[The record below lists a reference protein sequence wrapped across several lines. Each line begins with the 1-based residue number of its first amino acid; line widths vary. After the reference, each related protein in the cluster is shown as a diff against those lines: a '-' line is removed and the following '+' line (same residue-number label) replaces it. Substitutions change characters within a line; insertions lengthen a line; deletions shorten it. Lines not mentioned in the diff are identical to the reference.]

1 MNNSNFNKGLTLTA
15 LGSFWW
21 GVIGVIYFKYISFAG
36 PIEVVIHRC
45 IWTSVVLIIT
55 TFYFSKWNIFFEIV
69 SNKKKLILLFFS
81 GLLIFINWAT
91 WIYAVGN
98 KKIIDASFGYFIMPI
113 LSVLLGYIFYNEK
126 INTRRIIS
134 ILLVIISI
142 LFLLFVSFNSI
153 PWVGIIVALSWGFYN
168 LLRKKVNVDTDVG
181 LLIESLFILPFAL
194 IGFYLIFQN
203 NLNDFSLSSPSLMVI
218 FMFAGP
224 MTVIPL
230 FLYVRG
236 VELCGLGPTGMI
248 FYITPSFQF
257 LLGFFYY
264 NEPFSFE
271 KSLSFILIW
280 IAVIIYLKDLYENN

>member
-1 MNNSNFNKGLTLTA
+1 MKNQNFNKGLTLTA

-21 GVIGVIYFKYISFAG
+21 GVIGVVYFKYISFAG
-36 PIEVVIHRC
+36 PVEVVIHRC
-45 IWTSVVLIIT
+45 VWSSVVLIIT
-55 TFYFSKWNIFFEIV
+55 TFYFSKWNIFFEIL

-91 WIYAVGN
+91 WIYAVSTQ
-98 KKIIDASFGYFIMPI
+98 KIIDASFGYFIMPI
-113 LSVLLGYIFYNEK
+113 LSVLLGYIFYKEK
-126 INTRRIIS
+126 INKKRGLSII
-134 ILLVIISI
+134 LVSISI
-142 LFLLFVSFNSI
+142 LFLLVVNFNSI

-168 LLRKKVNVDTDVG
+168 LLRKKINVDTDVG

-194 IGFYLIFQN
+194 FAFYIIFQN
-203 NLNDFSLSSPSLMVI
+203 NLNDFSITSPSMIFI
-218 FMFAGP
+218 FMLAGP

-230 FLYVRG
+230 FMYVRG

-248 FYITPSFQF
+248 FYIAPTFQF
-257 LLGFFYY
+257 ILGFFYY

-280 IAVIIYLKDLYENN
+280 IAVVIYLKDLYENN

>member
-1 MNNSNFNKGLTLTA
+1 MKNHKFNQGLILTA

-21 GVIGVIYFKYISFAG
+21 GVIGVVYFKYISFAG

-45 IWTSVVLIIT
+45 VWTSAVLILT
-55 TFYFSKWNIFFEIV
+55 TFFFSKWNIFFQIIL
-69 SNKKKLILLFFS
+69 NKKKLVLLFFS

-91 WIYAVGN
+91 WIYAVGTE
-98 KKIIDASFGYFIMPI
+98 KIIDASFGYFIMPI
-113 LSVLLGYIFYNEK
+113 LSVFLGYIFYNEK
-126 INTRRIIS
+126 INIKRGIS
-134 ILLVIISI
+134 IALVLLSVLSLIVIN
-142 LFLLFVSFNSI
+142 FNSI

-194 IGFYLIFQN
+194 FSLYLIFKN
-203 NLNDFSLSSPSLMVI
+203 NLNDFSLASPSLMLL
-218 FMFAGP
+218 FMLAGP
-224 MTVIPL
+224 MTIIPL

-248 FYITPSFQF
+248 FYITPTFQF
-257 LLGFFYY
+257 ILGFFYY

-271 KSLSFILIW
+271 KALSFILIW
-280 IAVIIYLKDLYENN
+280 IAVVIYLKDLYENN

>member
-280 IAVIIYLKDLYENN
+280 IAVIIYLKDLYEYN

>member
-1 MNNSNFNKGLTLTA
+1 MKNQNFNKGMTLTA

-45 IWTSVVLIIT
+45 VWTSVVLIIS
-55 TFYFSKWNIFFEIV
+55 TFYFSKWNIFFEII
-69 SNKKKLILLFFS
+69 SNKKKLCLLFFS

-91 WIYAVGN
+91 WIYAISSE
-98 KKIIDASFGYFIMPI
+98 KIIDASFGYFVMPI
-113 LSVLLGYIFYNEK
+113 LSVFLGYLFFNEK
-126 INTRRIIS
+126 INRKRILS
-134 ILLVIISI
+134 IALVLISI
-142 LFLLFVSFNSI
+142 LFLLIVSFNSI

-168 LLRKKVNVDTDVG
+168 LLRKKINVDTDVG

-194 IGFYLIFQN
+194 YSFFLISQN
-203 NLNDFSLSSPSLMVI
+203 NLNDFSITNPSLMFVL
-218 FMFAGP
+218 MLAGP

-248 FYITPSFQF
+248 FYITPTFQF

-280 IAVIIYLKDLYENN
+280 IAVVIYLKDLYENN